1 MVYFAHKMED
11 TDIGKTM
18 FLQRLVDWLTLYGD
32 QIDIQGQANVI
43 KEAVL
48 VLSSDV
54 TGIFGKSTN
63 RIKWF

>member
-1 MVYFAHKMED
+1 MED
-11 TDIGKTM
+11 TDIGKKM
-18 FLQRLVDWLTLYGD
+18 FLQRLVDWLTLYGE
-32 QIDIQGQANVI
+32 QLDIQPQANVI

-54 TGIFGKSTN
+54 VGIFGKSTN